1 MLSLNKKFFAMT
13 LGLLLMFAAAMP
25 ASAQWRNREWR
36 DRGLSNKEKA
46 AIIGGGAAAGVA
58 LGALLG
64 GKKGAIIGGIVGA
77 GGGTGYVV
85 LKDRN
90 DRDRDGYYGRGDYRY
105 RNGYRS
111 YRRDRDR
118 RW

>member
-36 DRGLSNKEKA
+36 DRGLSKKEKA

-64 GKKGAIIGGIVGA
+64 GKKGAIIGGVLGA

-90 DRDRDGYYGRGDYRY
+90 DDRDRDGYYGRGNYRY
-105 RNGYRS
+105 RDGYRS
-111 YRRDRDR
+111 SRRDR